1 MNRAALFLLLVFSPS
16 LFADDKKPP
25 EKFSDSLKGFVD
37 NFKGRGALNDGSKP
51 STPAEG
57 VKKLKMAE
65 GLVMQ
70 VVAHEPQV
78 AQPLNM
84 YFDERGRMW
93 VAQYLQYPFPAGL
106 KVVEYDKYLR
116 AVFDKVPPPPPNH
129 FRGKDKITIHEDT
142 DGDGVFD
149 KHKTFLDG
157 LNMARSVITGRG
169 GAWVLMPPYLLF
181 YPDKNRDD
189 IPDGD
194 PEVHLT
200 GFGLEDTHSGAN
212 SLRWGPDG
220 WIYGAHGSTCTAKI
234 QGIKFLGQ
242 AIWRYHPRT
251 KKFEVFAEG
260 GGNTFCLDFDNQ
272 GRTFSG
278 TNYGNTRGVHYV
290 QGGCYIKGW
299 AKHGPLMNPH
309 AFGFYQ
315 HMSHEGYKPRFPQ
328 STIIYEGGKL
338 PNYEGHIIAGMAL
351 VNRVQASRIYKDTSS
366 FRTVDTTPMVTT
378 DDRWFRIV
386 DTKAGPDGAVY
397 FADWY
402 DSRLSHLDPRDTWHK
417 SSGRIYRMHAKG
429 AKTLKPFDFGK
440 LSNTELINTLV
451 NPNKWHRQTAQR
463 ILADRRDKSLVP
475 GLTKIALENNGQIAL
490 ESFWAINHSG
500 GFTPQ
505 LAERTL
511 KHKHPF
517 IRFWT
522 IRLLG
527 DSHLMTPALRTQ
539 LTELAKTEKH
549 PEVRSCLA
557 ASCKRWA
564 AKDSYPILAALIR
577 RTEDANDKHIPLLL
591 WWAIESKATTDRAA
605 ITKLLTDQSIWTT
618 PMMRQHLTA
627 RIAQRYTAER
637 TPSNLVTAARILAQ
651 APSDADRDQL
661 IKGLEAGLQGNAVQN
676 PPAAL
681 VTETRKLWKTR
692 AHTPQLISLATRL
705 GLPEAMAEAME
716 LVKNP
721 KTSANDRRALTK
733 LLSERRSADALK
745 LLLAEFQFSKS
756 SSRRIELMT
765 AMQRFEDA
773 AVGTS
778 LLARYAEMP
787 QRERNSAQNILS
799 SRADWSLA
807 FARGVDAGTI
817 KREDVK
823 PATVLAMQ
831 SHKRKAID
839 ALVKKHWGQLRQ
851 SSEDKQKR
859 IAAVGALIA
868 ENKGD
873 AEAGAQVYAIACAA
887 CHRYKGK
894 GGNIGPNLDAY
905 QLNNPGFL
913 IPAVVDPSL
922 GIREEF
928 AGFNVVTK
936 DNQRL
941 TGFIAQNAPQFIVL
955 RDLAQNSITLP
966 RNEIKDLQAMPVSL
980 MPEGLLDALTPQQ
993 VRDLFAF
1000 LMQK

>member
-37 NFKGRGALNDGSKP
+37 NFKGRGALNDGSEP

-57 VKKLKMAE
+57 IKKLKMAE

-78 AQPLNM
+78 AQPLNI

-93 VAQYLQYPFPAGL
+93 VTQYLQYPFPAGL
-106 KVVEYDKYLR
+106 KVMEYDKYLR

-181 YPDKNRDD
+181 YPDKDRDD

-220 WIYGAHGSTCTAKI
+220 WIYGAHGSTCTAEI

-260 GGNTFCLDFDNQ
+260 GGNTFCLDFDSQ

-315 HMSHEGYKPRFPQ
+315 HMAHEGYKPRFPQ

-338 PNYEGHIIAGMAL
+338 PSYEGHIIAGMAL

-366 FRTVDTTPMVTT
+366 FRTVDTAPMVTT

-429 AKTLKPFDFGK
+429 AKTIKPFDLGK
-440 LSNTELINTLV
+440 LSTTELINTLV
-451 NPNKWHRQTAQR
+451 HPNKWHRQTAQR

-475 GLTKIALENNGQIAL
+475 GLTRIALVNDGQIAL

-500 GFTPQ
+500 GFTTQ
-505 LAERTL
+505 LAEQTL
-511 KHKHPF
+511 RHKHPF

-527 DSHLMTPALRTQ
+527 DSHLMTPALRNQ

-564 AKDSYPILAALIR
+564 AKDAFPILAALIR

-591 WWAIESKATTDRAA
+591 WWAIEKKATGDRDA
-605 ITKLLTDQSIWTT
+605 ITKLLADQSIWTT
-618 PMMRQHLTA
+618 QMMRQHLIA

-637 TPSNLVTAARILAQ
+637 TPANLATAARILAQ

-692 AHTPQLISLATRL
+692 THTPQLISLATRL

-721 KTSANDRRALTK
+721 KTPANDRRALTK

-745 LLLAEFQFSKS
+745 LLLAEFRASNN

-787 QRERNSAQNILS
+787 QRERDSAQNILS

-831 SHKRKAID
+831 GHKRKAID

-859 IAAVGALIA
+859 IAAVGALIT

-873 AEAGAQVYAIACAA
+873 AKAGAQVYAIACAA